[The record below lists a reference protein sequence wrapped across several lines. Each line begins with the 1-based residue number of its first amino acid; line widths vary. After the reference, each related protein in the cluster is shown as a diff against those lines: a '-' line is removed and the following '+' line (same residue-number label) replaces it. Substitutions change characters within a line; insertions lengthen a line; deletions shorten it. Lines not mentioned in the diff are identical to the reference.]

1 MLTLSVDEWWAQ
13 MIRSAQAHDSVGER
27 GSELRTVA
35 CGRGSVTGTNERTL
49 DLAEDLPDLLVALVA
64 LKIHPHDH
72 RRHLKNAN
80 YSGSSVPYT
89 QSDVHKKE
97 ARD

>member
-1 MLTLSVDEWWAQ
+1 M
-13 MIRSAQAHDSVGER
+13 
-27 GSELRTVA
+27 
-35 CGRGSVTGTNERTL
+35 TGTNERTL

-80 YSGSSVPYT
+80 SGSSVPYT
-89 QSDVHKKE
+89 QADVHKKE